1 VRRTVPA
8 PITVCGI
15 KPSQELAVFGFDLM
29 HYDGEDI
36 RSLHLIERR
45 LQVLLRSDVHCLHLV
60 QAFDKGAKLLE
71 PLSGMG

>member
-1 VRRTVPA
+1 MRRTVPA

-45 LQVLLRSDVHCLHLV
+45 LQVTDCYCALMCI
-60 QAFDKGAKLLE
+60 ACI
-71 PLSGMG
+71 

>member
-1 VRRTVPA
+1 
-8 PITVCGI
+8 
-15 KPSQELAVFGFDLM
+15 VFGFDLM